1 MFMTMAAAMTAEIKD
16 ALAKWMLVT
25 LADYANDENI
35 CWPSIETLS
44 KVTGMGTGTV
54 SRKLAILIELGFI
67 ERVHQPFTSTRYR
80 LLLPQSGA
88 SAAPERG
95 SNLSRTYKTPKRAS
109 KMQVPEDW
117 QPSAKVVASINDARL
132 TNGQEAI
139 DHEYEASQFCDF
151 HRSKGNTF
159 KDFDLAYRGWC
170 RRIRG
175 MSTRQGTSKA
185 RASSQPHRGHD
196 QSDRFSEYLDSIG

>member
-1 MFMTMAAAMTAEIKD
+1 MFAIMATAMKAEIKD

-25 LADYANDENI
+25 LADYANDEAI
-35 CWPSIETLS
+35 CWPSIETLA

-54 SRKLAILIELGFI
+54 SRKLALLIELGFI
-67 ERVHQPFTSTRYR
+67 ERIHKPFTSTRYR

-88 SAAPERG
+88 SAAPEWG

-109 KMQVPEDW
+109 KMQVPDDW

-175 MSTRQGTSKA
+175 MSTRQGTGKA

>member
-1 MFMTMAAAMTAEIKD
+1 MFVMMAAAMKAEIKD

-25 LADYANDENI
+25 LADYANDEAI
-35 CWPSIETLS
+35 CWPSIETLA

-54 SRKLAILIELGFI
+54 SRKLALLIELGHI
-67 ERVHQPFTSTRYR
+67 ERIHQPFTSTRYR

-88 SAAPERG
+88 SIAPEWG
-95 SNLSRTYKTPKRAS
+95 SNLSRTYITPSRAS
-109 KMQVPEDW
+109 KMQVPNDW
-117 QPSAKVVASINDARL
+117 QPSAKVIDDINAARL

-139 DHEYEASQFCDF
+139 DHEYETNQFRDY
-151 HRSKGNTF
+151 HQSKGNSF
-159 KDFDLAYRGWC
+159 KDFNLAYRSWC

-175 MSTRQGTSKA
+175 MSTRQSTSKT
-185 RASSQPHRGHD
+185 RASSQPHRGYD

>member
-1 MFMTMAAAMTAEIKD
+1 MFMTMAAAMKADIRD

-54 SRKLAILIELGFI
+54 SRKLALLIELGHI
-67 ERVHQPFTSTRYR
+67 ERIHQPFTSTRYR
-80 LLLPQSGA
+80 ILLPQSGA
-88 SAAPERG
+88 SVAPERG
-95 SNLSRTYKTPKRAS
+95 SNLSRTYQTPKRAS
-109 KMQVPEDW
+109 KMQVPNDW
-117 QPSAKVVASINDARL
+117 QPSAKVIADIDDARSR
-132 TNGQEAI
+132 NGQEAI
-139 DHEYEASQFCDF
+139 DHDYETNQFRDF
-151 HRSKGNTF
+151 HQSKGNTF
-159 KDFDLAYRGWC
+159 KDFNLAYRGWC

-175 MSTRQGTSKA
+175 VTARQGTRKA

>member
-1 MFMTMAAAMTAEIKD
+1 MAAAMKADIKD

-54 SRKLAILIELGFI
+54 SRKLALLIELGHI
-67 ERVHQPFTSTRYR
+67 ERIHQPFTSTRYR
-80 LLLPQSGA
+80 ILLPQSGA
-88 SAAPERG
+88 SIAPERG
-95 SNLSRTYKTPKRAS
+95 SNLSRTYKTPRRAS
-109 KMQVPEDW
+109 KMQVPNDW
-117 QPSAKVVASINDARL
+117 QPSAKVIADIDDARSR
-132 TNGQEAI
+132 NGQEAI
-139 DHEYEASQFCDF
+139 DHDHETNQFRDY
-151 HRSKGNTF
+151 HQSKGNTF
-159 KDFDLAYRGWC
+159 KDFSLAYRGWC

-175 MSTRQGTSKA
+175 VTARQGTSKA

>member
-1 MFMTMAAAMTAEIKD
+1 MFMTMAAAMKADIRD

-44 KVTGMGTGTV
+44 RVTGMGTGTV
-54 SRKLAILIELGFI
+54 SRKLALLIELGHI
-67 ERVHQPFTSTRYR
+67 ERIHQPFTSTRYR
-80 LLLPQSGA
+80 ILLPQSGA
-88 SAAPERG
+88 SIAPERG
-95 SNLSRTYKTPKRAS
+95 SNLSRTYQTPKRAS
-109 KMQVPEDW
+109 KMQVPNDW

-139 DHEYEASQFCDF
+139 DHEYETNQFRDY
-151 HRSKGNTF
+151 HQSKGNNF

-170 RRIRG
+170 RRIKG
-175 MSTRQGTSKA
+175 MSTRQSTRKA